1 MRLFF
6 VSFLWLFSSIAYAS
20 SAPKKNEELVFS
32 CDLESHDRL
41 LAYFKRIDKTLYFL
55 VSGDEREIV
64 YQPQEGMGLD
74 NYQWVYISARDP
86 EYVPLRFKIDD
97 RRNAYFRMTKG
108 GVSLRIMDA
117 ERLHEDDNAIT
128 YYCIDETTTAFD
140 PDVRL
145 QIERVEPN
153 KFEAWD

>member
-6 VSFLWLFSSIAYAS
+6 VSVLWLFSFLTYAS
-20 SAPKKNEELVFS
+20 AAPKDKEELVFS

-64 YQPQEGMGLD
+64 YQPQGGMGLD
-74 NYQWVYISARDP
+74 NYQWVNISAREP
-86 EYVPLRFKIDD
+86 EYVPLRFTFDD
-97 RRNAYFRMTKG
+97 KRNAYLSMSKG
-108 GVSLRIMDA
+108 GVYLSIMDA
-117 ERLHEDDNAIT
+117 ELLNEDGNSINH
-128 YYCIDETTTAFD
+128 YCVDGTATVFE
-140 PDVRL
+140 PYVRR